1 MTSIFFCYL
10 FGLIGLTKVKWFVI
24 FILMCNYL
32 HLCMYGEKK
41 TLLEPLINLDMM
53 SYLKKEA
60 SALI

>member
-10 FGLIGLTKVKWFVI
+10 FGLIGLTKVKVI
-24 FILMCNYL
+24 CNFYL
-32 HLCMYGEKK
+32 DVQLPTFTYVWREK